1 MKEYIV
7 HVPKHLE
14 TNQEKIVSFFGEPI
28 IELIRCKDCKYWLPH
43 HQFGFDSDNDEYHD
57 YCEKHLPEDD
67 YYAFKKNANDY
78 CSWAK
83 LKEKK

>member
-28 IELIRCKDCKYWLPH
+28 IELIRCKDCKWYEYDTPH
-43 HQFGFDSDNDEYHD
+43 RCGCGGCAGYI
-57 YCEKHLPEDD
+57 KEDD
-67 YYAFKKNANDY
+67 Y
-78 CSWAK
+78 CSKAEPK
-83 LKEKK
+83 VDG